1 MAGLYSDLRGDILA
15 SQGKRAEA
23 RAAYQ
28 TALDRSDAGSAYR
41 AVIQMKLD
49 SLGEAK

>member
-1 MAGLYSDLRGDILA
+1 LYADLRGDILA
-15 SQGKRAEA
+15 GQGKRAEA

-28 TALDRSDAGSAYR
+28 TALDRSEAASPYR
-41 AVIQMKLD
+41 AVVQVKLD